1 MPGKDFHQQ
10 RNDTFYNQSVAFC
23 FEDNFSILFASLQQY
38 TALATFNQI
47 LFRLIFFVERFML
60 VS

>member
-23 FEDNFSILFASLQQY
+23 FEDNFSILFVSLQPY

-47 LFRLIFFVERFML
+47 LFRLIL
-60 VS
+60 QIYDL